1 MKLVRRMLPA
11 LAAGGWI
18 LFAAWPAV
26 AAPFNALQPLPKQP
40 PIPADN
46 PMTAAKVSLGRQ
58 LYFDPRLS
66 STGTHSCNTCHNV
79 MAGGDDGRAVSVGVN
94 GKVSARNTPSI
105 WNAAFNTV
113 LYRDGRAAS
122 LEEQVK
128 SHLLSPTE
136 MGMPDEQAVVARI
149 AAIPGY
155 RSQFAKVFGG
165 REPLGYDNI
174 AKAIATY
181 ERTLITS
188 NSPYDRYLR
197 GDRKAISGQAKRGL
211 EEFQKVQCVSCH
223 FWVNMA
229 GPVPGLAFK
238 MGEGFYELFPN
249 YPGTEDEKKYQLAD
263 DIGRYNVTGIETDR
277 RMWRVTTL
285 RNIALTAPYFH
296 NGAVK
301 TLDEAVRV
309 MGKTQLNKDL
319 NEQQV
324 RDITAFLNTLS
335 GEFPKQTLPR
345 LPAMPNG
352 SVIDAR

>member
-1 MKLVRRMLPA
+1 MKFVRRMLPT
-11 LAAGGWI
+11 LAAGGWM
-18 LFAAWPAV
+18 LFAALPAV
-26 AAPFNALQPLPKQP
+26 AVPFNALQPLPKQP

-46 PMTAAKVSLGRQ
+46 PMTAAKVALGQQ

-79 MAGGDDGRAVSVGVN
+79 LAGGDDGRAVSVGVD
-94 GKVSARNTPSI
+94 GKMGARNTPTI

-113 LYRDGRAAS
+113 LYRDGRATS

-136 MGMPDEQAVVARI
+136 MGMPDEQAVVTRV

-155 RSQFAKVFGG
+155 RSQFAQVFGG
-165 REPLGYDNI
+165 GEPVSYDNI

-181 ERTLITS
+181 ERTLTTP

-197 GDRKAISGQAKRGL
+197 GDKKAISGQAKRGL

-249 YPGTEDEKKYQLAD
+249 YPGTAYEKQYRLAD
-263 DIGRYNVTGIETDR
+263 DIGRYTVTGIETDR
-277 RMWRVTTL
+277 RMWRVMTL

-296 NGAVK
+296 NGVVK

-309 MGKTQLNKDL
+309 MGKAQLNKDL
-319 NEQQV
+319 SEQQV
-324 RDITAFLNTLS
+324 QDIVAFLNTLS
-335 GEFPKQTLPR
+335 GQFPKQTFPR
-345 LPAMPNG
+345 LPATPNG